1 MATTF
6 VPLSELSL
14 FPATPDQVLE
24 SRRRHAP
31 QWCRKLSIEE
41 YLLRDQLMDGHEHAS
56 DNKFITWVLAPRA
69 NPTTLDF
76 MCSCETFRRT
86 AVVAHPSDPSGAK
99 QVTAY
104 AIASVFTPPEKRK
117 KGYAQYMMRLLHWVV
132 APRSALPVFPD
143 GWGSPTEVPEG
154 LGLQSAQF
162 SVLYSDVGKE
172 FYQSCGPIAEPGGGW
187 LASGAVETSWYA
199 DKAPSGTTTGPTSPH
214 IWLSEDDAKHVWSL
228 DVPFMRADISETAK
242 SSGHTAFSFLPNKG
256 VGAFVVQ
263 RTMSFTADDA
273 PVLPLDTWGVL
284 LLPSAVV
291 GVDEVFADLDKQPTY
306 ATWTLDTSSESSRV
320 LVTTRVRASRETL
333 PGLLEVLVHFAR
345 KENIQKIEIWGLP
358 ETLQAA
364 ASESDWET
372 SARTDH
378 LSAFKWYG
386 KEGENEVEW
395 AFNEKYV
402 LTFMASISQNLR

>member
-1 MATTF
+1 MATTV
-6 VPLSELSL
+6 VPPSELSL

-56 DNKFITWVLAPRA
+56 DKKLTTWVLAPRA

-76 MCSCETFRRT
+76 MCSCRSFRRT
-86 AVVAHPSDPSGAK
+86 AVTARPSDPSSVK

-117 KGYAQYMMRLLHWVV
+117 KGYAQHMMRLLHWVIASPSV
-132 APRSALPVFPD
+132 LPGFPD
-143 GWGSPTEVPEG
+143 NWGSPPVVPTE
-154 LGLQSAQF
+154 LGMQSAQF

-172 FYQSCGPIAEPGGGW
+172 FYQSCGPTADSGDGW

-228 DVPFMRADISETAK
+228 DVPFMRRDVTEAAR
-242 SSGHTAFSFLPNKG
+242 SSGRTTFSFFPNKG
-256 VGAFVVQ
+256 VGAFVIQ
-263 RTMSFTADDA
+263 RTMSFTDGA

-306 ATWTLDTSSESSRV
+306 ATWTLDTLNETSRV
-320 LVTTRVRASRETL
+320 LVTTRVRASRETM
-333 PGLLEVLVHFAR
+333 PGLLQVLVMFAR

-364 ASESDWET
+364 ASGSGWET

-386 KEGENEVEW
+386 QEGENEVEW
-395 AFNEKYV
+395 MFNEK
-402 LTFMASISQNLR
+402 FCWC